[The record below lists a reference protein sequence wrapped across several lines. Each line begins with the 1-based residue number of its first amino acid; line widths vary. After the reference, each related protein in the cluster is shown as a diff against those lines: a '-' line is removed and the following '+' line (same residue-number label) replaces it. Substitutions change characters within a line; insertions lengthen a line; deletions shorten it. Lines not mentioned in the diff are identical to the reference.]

1 MHPGGFLYKAWS
13 ARHVVRMSVQVGQ
26 PRPGSFSSED
36 WKAVAG
42 WLLEEDHHEGV
53 TRVLGLLG
61 SRHGADRAWV
71 IRYDDAFTLFWN
83 THEWVAP
90 GISRQLGEVQGIPVD
105 MGLWIHEG
113 LHRDGRVVIP
123 DVENLPRRARGFQ
136 AELQRQG
143 VRSLLALPVF
153 REGKLAFQIGYDA
166 VRETRVWPE
175 EEILECADVAHLIAR
190 SLWLRG
196 NGHGAPFRSANPG
209 NRVIHL
215 RSGTGLV
222 AVPVSEILWIEAS
235 GDYTIVHS
243 KGRQRLTER
252 RSVRDWESILPREEF
267 LRIHR
272 GAIVRAGAIQR
283 LDRAG
288 GKWRLTLAPD
298 GPELSV
304 GRAYHAAVR
313 LRLGF

>member
-1 MHPGGFLYKAWS
+1 MS
-13 ARHVVRMSVQVGQ
+13 APTAK
-26 PRPGSFSSED
+26 PRPGELTGDD

-42 WLLEEDHHEGV
+42 WLLDEDGNEGV

-61 SRHGADRAWV
+61 NRHGADRAWV
-71 IRYDDAFTLFWN
+71 IRYDDAFTFLWIS
-83 THEWVAP
+83 HEWVAP
-90 GISRQLGEVQGIPVD
+90 GIAPQIAEMQGIPVD
-105 MGLWIHEG
+105 AGLWIHDG

-123 DVENLPRRARGFQ
+123 DVGNMPRRARGLQ

-153 REGKLAFQIGYDA
+153 RGGKLAFQIGYDA
-166 VRETRVWPE
+166 VREARVWLE
-175 EEILECADVAHLIAR
+175 EEILECADVAKLIAR

-196 NGHGAPFRSANPG
+196 NGGGTSFPSANPAG
-209 NRVIHL
+209 RLVHL
-215 RSGTGLV
+215 RSGAGSV
-222 AVPVSEILWIEAS
+222 AVPVSEIIWIESS
-235 GDYTIVHS
+235 GDYTVVHAR
-243 KGRQRLTER
+243 GRQRQTER

-298 GPELSV
+298 GPVLPV

>member
-1 MHPGGFLYKAWS
+1 MSAQAAKQSPGALTG
-13 ARHVVRMSVQVGQ
+13 
-26 PRPGSFSSED
+26 ED

-42 WLLEEDHHEGV
+42 WLLDEDADEGV

-61 SRHGADRAWV
+61 SRHAADRAWV

-90 GISRQLGEVQGIPVD
+90 GISSQLGGVQGIPVD
-105 MGLWIHEG
+105 VGLWLHEG
-113 LHRDGRVVIP
+113 LHRDGRVMIP
-123 DVENLPRRARGFQ
+123 DVEHMPRRARGFQ
-136 AELQRQG
+136 VELQRQG
-143 VRSLLALPVF
+143 IRSLLALPVF
-153 REGKLAFQIGYDA
+153 RDGKLAFQIGYDA
-166 VRETRVWPE
+166 VRENRIWAE
-175 EEILECADVAHLIAR
+175 EEILEYAHVANLIAR
-190 SLWLRG
+190 SLWIRG
-196 NGHGAPFRSANPG
+196 NGNGVSFPSANPQV
-209 NRVIHL
+209 RTIHV
-215 RSGTGLV
+215 RSGAASV

-235 GDYTIVHS
+235 GDYTVVHS
-243 KGRQRLTER
+243 KGRPRQTER
-252 RSVRDWESILPREEF
+252 RSVKDWEIILPREEF

-283 LDRAG
+283 LDRGG

-298 GPELSV
+298 GPVLPV

>member
-1 MHPGGFLYKAWS
+1 LD
-13 ARHVVRMSVQVGQ
+13 
-26 PRPGSFSSED
+26 ED
-36 WKAVAG
+36 ADA
-42 WLLEEDHHEGV
+42 GV

-61 SRHGADRAWV
+61 RIHGADRVWV

-90 GISRQLGEVQGIPVD
+90 GIPSQIADVQGIPVEAS
-105 MGLWIHEG
+105 LWIHEG

-123 DVENLPRRARGFQ
+123 DVETMPRRARGVQ

-143 VRSLLALPVF
+143 VRSLLSLPVF
-153 REGKLAFQIGYDA
+153 RDGKLAFQMGYDA
-166 VRETRVWPE
+166 VREARVWPE
-175 EEILECADVAHLIAR
+175 TDILECADVANLIAR

-196 NGHGAPFRSANPG
+196 NENGSGASFPSANPAS
-209 NRVIHL
+209 RLIHL
-215 RSGTGLV
+215 RSGTGSV
-222 AVPVSEILWIEAS
+222 AVPVSEIIWIEAA
-235 GDYTIVHS
+235 GDYTVVHT
-243 KGRQRLTER
+243 KGRQRQTER
-252 RSVRDWESILPREEF
+252 RSVRDWEGILPREEF
-267 LRIHR
+267 LRVHR
-272 GAIVRAGAIQR
+272 GAIVRAAAIQR

-298 GPELSV
+298 GPVLPV